1 MHVTEY
7 KTKEQKAKFYNSPAW
22 KNPKYGARERIK
34 KRDNYECQECKR
46 QGKLS
51 IDTNE
56 YSEKAKRKKIMLVVD
71 HIKELEDYPEL
82 ALDDDNLETLC
93 VNCHNK
99 KHGRIW
105 KFVIKKNKWAD
116 DERW

>member
-1 MHVTEY
+1 MDEY
-7 KTKEQKAKFYNSPAW
+7 RTKEQKSKFYNSSGW
-22 KNPKYGARERIK
+22 KRKRLEIK
-34 KRDNYECQECKR
+34 QRDNNECQECKR
-46 QGKLS
+46 QGRVSL
-51 IDTNE
+51 DTNE

>member
-7 KTKEQKAKFYNSPAW
+7 KTKEQKRKFYNGSDW
-22 KNPKYGARERIK
+22 KKKRLEIK
-34 KRDNYECQECKR
+34 KRDNNECQECKR
-46 QGKLS
+46 QGRVTL
-51 IDTNE
+51 DTNE

-93 VNCHNK
+93 VKCHNK
-99 KHGRIW
+99 KHGRVW
-105 KFVIKKNKWAD
+105 KFVFKKNKWAD

>member
-1 MHVTEY
+1 MAEY
-7 KTKEQKAKFYNSPAW
+7 KTKEQKAKFYNSSDW
-22 KNPKYGARERIK
+22 KRKRLEIK
-34 KRDNYECQECKR
+34 QRDNNECQECKR
-46 QGKLS
+46 QGRLS

-82 ALDDDNLETLC
+82 ALNDDNLETLC

-99 KHGRIW
+99 KHGRYFRRFQW
-105 KFVIKKNKWAD
+105 KENKWAH

>member
-1 MHVTEY
+1 
-7 KTKEQKAKFYNSPAW
+7 
-22 KNPKYGARERIK
+22 
-34 KRDNYECQECKR
+34 
-46 QGKLS
+46 
-51 IDTNE
+51 
-56 YSEKAKRKKIMLVVD
+56 MLVVD

-99 KHGRIW
+99 KHGRYYRG
-105 KFVIKKNKWAD
+105 FNNKKVNKWAH